1 MCCDGQQVSSPGPQY
16 DSGKMSHPPRL
27 TSPILPT
34 ATAPVHP
41 EPEDHCVRCGRPT
54 PAGVSLCE
62 ADNPGAIKAPSATQV
77 HGTILVGVVA
87 GFLIFGLLARFAV
100 SAAGPFEADIQ
111 GRAPRADGAA
121 EVVVR
126 VVNAGTTPA
135 SATCRVTRD
144 GVPRQE
150 DLTFRTERLAAGATV
165 QVTRTLPV
173 PVVGDPAFDVDRVTV
188 ACT

>member
-1 MCCDGQQVSSPGPQY
+1 
-16 DSGKMSHPPRL
+16 MSHPPRL
-27 TSPILPT
+27 TSSSPPT
-34 ATAPVHP
+34 PTSSIHP

-62 ADNPGAIKAPSATQV
+62 ADNPGAIKSPSATQV

-87 GFLIFGLLARFAV
+87 GFLILGLLARFAV

-111 GRAPRADGAA
+111 GRAARADGAA

-126 VVNAGTTPA
+126 VVNAGTSPGA
-135 SATCRVTRD
+135 ATCRVTRD

-165 QVTRTLPV
+165 QVRRTLPV
-173 PVVGDPAFDVDRVTV
+173 PLVGDPAFDVDRVTV

>member
-1 MCCDGQQVSSPGPQY
+1 
-16 DSGKMSHPPRL
+16 MSDVPRSTSKIQPPK
-27 TSPILPT
+27 T
-34 ATAPVHP
+34 AQAHP
-41 EPEDHCVRCGRPT
+41 EPEDRCLRCGRPT
-54 PAGVSLCE
+54 PAGTSLCE
-62 ADNPGAIKAPSATQV
+62 ADNPGAIKSPSATQV

-100 SAAGPFEADIQ
+100 SGAGPFEADIQ

-126 VVNAGTTPA
+126 VLNAGTAPA
-135 SATCRVTRD
+135 AATCRVTRD

-173 PVVGDPAFDVDRVTV
+173 PQAGDPAFDVSRVTV